1 MEHKSDAAIDI
12 VSAVTT
18 NNKNHQDGTPKITK
32 KKRRSAM
39 HILRVAMY
47 MLSLKSG
54 KSTSVHTDAA
64 SKWKKYLSFMRPLHV
79 HSNQQRIEATPAPV
93 TSTEVVEESKV
104 TPPPASEDVVE
115 QLEEFTQPLSPP
127 PKSVA
132 SSSSGQT
139 SQYTSAQNLLDLLID
154 MSDEDEDGDED
165 SYYDDKYGDE
175 TIDMKAE
182 QFIAKF
188 YVQMKLQHKSHWGH

>member
-1 MEHKSDAAIDI
+1 MEHKSEAAIDI

-18 NNKNHQDGTPKITK
+18 TNKNHQDGIPKITK

-54 KSTSVHTDAA
+54 KSTSVHADAA

-79 HSNQQRIEATPAPV
+79 HSNHQRIEATPAPV

-115 QLEEFTQPLSPP
+115 QLEVFTPPMSPA

-154 MSDEDEDGDED
+154 MSDDEDEDGDED

-188 YVQMKLQHKSHWGH
+188 YVQMKLQHKSH

>member
-1 MEHKSDAAIDI
+1 MEHKSDAVIDI
-12 VSAVTT
+12 VSAV
-18 NNKNHQDGTPKITK
+18 NNHHDGVPKTKK

-47 MLSLKSG
+47 MLSLRSG
-54 KSTSVHTDAA
+54 KSKSVQTDVA

-79 HSNQQRIEATPAPV
+79 HSNHQRIEATPAPV
-93 TSTEVVEESKV
+93 TSTEVDEESKV
-104 TPPPASEDVVE
+104 TPPAASVDVVE
-115 QLEEFTQPLSPP
+115 QHLEVFTPSYSPA
-127 PKSVA
+127 PKSIA
-132 SSSSGQT
+132 SSSSGQA
-139 SQYTSAQNLLDLLID
+139 SQYASAQNLLDLLID
-154 MSDEDEDGDED
+154 TSDEDEDGDED

-188 YVQMKLQHKSHWGH
+188 YGQMKLQHKSY

>member
-1 MEHKSDAAIDI
+1 MEHKAEAAIDI

-18 NNKNHQDGTPKITK
+18 TNKNHQDGIPKITK

-54 KSTSVHTDAA
+54 KSTSVHADAA

-115 QLEEFTQPLSPP
+115 QLE
-127 PKSVA
+127 
-132 SSSSGQT
+132 
-139 SQYTSAQNLLDLLID
+139 YTSAQNLLDLLID

-188 YVQMKLQHKSHWGH
+188 YVQMKLQHKSH